1 MLHGFQGISELFD
14 LKAFWGSLCSWLSTS
29 LHALW
34 CSPAWGAFE
43 ASREKHV
50 PGNGAWRE
58 ESSRVALRT
67 GLWRLEATVLRQI
80 LAMRGQRHVW
90 LSLARFCSVLEQ
102 QRETRA
108 PLAPCRRKTRAWVS
122 GIDSLFCV
130 TRASLGSVLACG
142 NRDLDIRMT
151 RYLGWAMGQ

>member
-67 GLWRLEATVLRQI
+67 GLWRLEATVLRQM
-80 LAMRGQRHVW
+80 LAVRGQRHVW
-90 LSLARFCSVLEQ
+90 LSLAWFCSVLEQ

-108 PLAPCRRKTRAWVS
+108 PWLHAEGKHVPEYQVLIVS
-122 GIDSLFCV
+122 
-130 TRASLGSVLACG
+130 SV
-142 NRDLDIRMT
+142 
-151 RYLGWAMGQ
+151 WPEHHWGQSWPVAIEIWT